1 MTVFCR
7 LFRWIKHYLLL
18 MFLLGNWQKKFHIY
32 FFLSVN
38 LNAQQSCRCQGI
50 WDNSWPSVRVLFPII
65 GNFNPFSIETFKKRE
80 NIKIDKKKQGKT
92 DTTSIY
98 LSNICNQLWTM
109 FAANGRSFFWERDF
123 WFHFVVLKII
133 WHIPE

>member
-1 MTVFCR
+1 MLSKVVGVKAFETTVDPP
-7 LFRWIKHYLLL
+7 L
-18 MFLLGNWQKKFHIY
+18 
-32 FFLSVN
+32 
-38 LNAQQSCRCQGI
+38 
-50 WDNSWPSVRVLFPII
+50 VRVLFPII

-109 FAANGRSFFWERDF
+109 FAANGRSFF
-123 WFHFVVLKII
+123 
-133 WHIPE
+133 